1 MFYLLPWA
9 VITEYPKLNS
19 RNLLSH
25 SPEAGNLRSRC
36 QQGWVLRSLRESLF
50 LTSLASSEKM
60 KNESH
65 SLSPTTSPRDS
76 LFKSLL
82 WIVPDVF
89 YLYKL
94 LCVYVTVIV
103 FHNGII
109 IVLSCYLLSFA

>member
-1 MFYLLPWA
+1 MPAGLG
-9 VITEYPKLNS
+9 PKVS
-19 RNLLSH
+19 
-25 SPEAGNLRSRC
+25 E
-36 QQGWVLRSLRESLF
+36 RESISHL
-50 LTSLASSEKM
+50 SLASSEKM

-82 WIVPDVF
+82 WIVPDIF

-109 IVLSCYLLSFA
+109 IVLSCYLLSFT